1 MEPEHRRQPRAKVR
15 WPVVLLAANGHIFGQ
30 TLDISLNGALIR
42 SLEKPE
48 LADSFRLILKPP
60 ERRPFLTVTA
70 RQVWL
75 ATFHG
80 GCQTLLHSVGV
91 EFLCMPDDD
100 RRFLSDKI
108 LENLKAN
115 SGK

>member
-1 MEPEHRRQPRAKVR
+1 
-15 WPVVLLAANGHIFGQ
+15 VVLLAANGHIFGQ

-42 SLEKPE
+42 SWEKSK

-70 RQVWL
+70 RQIWFT
-75 ATFHG
+75 TFNG
-80 GCQTLLHSVGV
+80 DPQTLLHGVGV
-91 EFLCMPDDD
+91 EFLYMPDDD

-108 LENLKAN
+108 LENLKGN
-115 SGK
+115 GRT